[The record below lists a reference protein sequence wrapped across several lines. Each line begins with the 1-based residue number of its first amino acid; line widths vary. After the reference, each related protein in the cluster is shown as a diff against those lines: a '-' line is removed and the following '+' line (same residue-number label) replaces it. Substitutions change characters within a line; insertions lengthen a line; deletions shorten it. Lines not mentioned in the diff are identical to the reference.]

1 MRVLVSNDDG
11 VDAPGIECLRACAS
25 AVFDEVVVV
34 APATEMSGV
43 GQSLTLHAPLR
54 VQQRGDAVY
63 AVTGTPVDC
72 VLVALGYL
80 MPDRKPDLVLSGI
93 NRGPNMGNDVHYS
106 GTVAAARE
114 GAIQGI
120 PSIALSLAGH
130 RVFPF
135 EDVAPAVIELLR
147 WVRDSRP
154 ALAGLVNVNIPVPST
169 GPQDASAPALGGV
182 AGIRGVQVT
191 RLGKRSYSNH
201 IIFRDDPRGVPYLW
215 IGGDFPQ
222 MEDLVGT
229 DCNAVRDGFISVTP
243 LGLDPTA
250 PDAMAALRTIESIG
264 TTSPSE

>member
-1 MRVLVSNDDG
+1 MRVLISNDDG
-11 VDAPGIECLRACAS
+11 VDAPGIESLRACAS
-25 AVFDEVVVV
+25 AVFDDVIVV
-34 APATEMSGV
+34 APSTEMSGV

-72 VLVALGYL
+72 ILVALGYL
-80 MPDRKPDLVLSGI
+80 MPDRKPDLILSGI

-114 GAIQGI
+114 GALQGI
-120 PSIALSLAGH
+120 PSVALSLAGH

-135 EDVAPAVIELLR
+135 EDVAPAVVEVLR

-154 ALAGLVNVNIPVPST
+154 ALGGFINVNIPVPHADAA
-169 GPQDASAPALGGV
+169 GPGLGGV
-182 AGIRGVQVT
+182 PGIRGVQIT
-191 RLGKRSYSNH
+191 RLGKRCYSNR

-222 MEDLVGT
+222 MEDLDGT
-229 DCNAVRDGFISVTP
+229 DCNAVRDGFISLTP

-250 PDAMAALRTIESIG
+250 PAAMAALRAIERIAITHS
-264 TTSPSE
+264 SE

>member
-1 MRVLVSNDDG
+1 MRVLISNDDG
-11 VDAPGIECLRACAS
+11 VDAPGIESLRACAS

-34 APATEMSGV
+34 APTTEMSGV

-54 VQQRGDAVY
+54 VQQRGDGVY
-63 AVTGTPVDC
+63 GVTGTPVDC
-72 VLVALGYL
+72 ILVALGYL
-80 MPDRKPDLVLSGI
+80 MPDRKPDLILSGI
-93 NRGPNMGNDVHYS
+93 NRGPNLGNDVHYS

-120 PSIALSLAGH
+120 PSVALSLAGH
-130 RVFPF
+130 RTFPF
-135 EDVAPAVIELLR
+135 EDTAPAVVELLR
-147 WVRDSRP
+147 WMRDLSP
-154 ALAGLVNVNIPVPST
+154 ALTGFVNVNIPVP
-169 GPQDASAPALGGV
+169 PASANTPGLGGV
-182 AGIRGVQVT
+182 PGIRGVQLT

-222 MEDLVGT
+222 LEDLEGT

-250 PDAMAALRTIESIG
+250 PDAMAALRTLERIG
-264 TTSPSE
+264 TF

>member
-11 VDAPGIECLRACAS
+11 VDAPGIEVLRACAS

-80 MPDRKPDLVLSGI
+80 MPDRQPDLILSGI

-114 GAIQGI
+114 GAIHGI
-120 PSIALSLAGH
+120 PSVALSLAGH
-130 RVFPF
+130 RTFPF
-135 EDVAPAVIELLR
+135 ESVAPAVIELLR

-154 ALAGLVNVNIPVPST
+154 ALTGLVNVNVPVPAADAM
-169 GPQDASAPALGGV
+169 GPGLGGV
-182 AGIRGVQVT
+182 PGIHGVQVT
-191 RLGKRSYSNH
+191 RLGHRSYSNH

-222 MEDLVGT
+222 MQDLDGT

-250 PDAMAALRTIESIG
+250 PDAMAALGGIERLG
-264 TTSPSE
+264 ATDPTE